1 MSRLAALVLMLLA
14 VPPGARAEGDPL
26 EMPRRVV
33 AAPAPSGLRAGAV
46 ELGIG
51 GSVVSEGTTSLDV
64 ATRLGTFLPVS
75 ARGLIGAEGSLGW
88 ARVADLDRLDA
99 LVTAA
104 WLPVSEGPVL
114 PGVFLTGG
122 IRQEWVGSFSQG
134 RTAFGGG
141 TGLRFPTGRRVLF
154 RLDYRFLRLFD
165 EAVDRDEHVVSF
177 GLSILFRNEPR
188 LR

>member
-1 MSRLAALVLMLLA
+1 MRRLAAVALLLLV
-14 VPPGARAEGDPL
+14 VPPGARAQEDPL
-26 EMPRRVV
+26 VVPRRVV
-33 AAPAPSGLRAGAV
+33 AALPPSGLRAGAV

-64 ATRLGTFLPVS
+64 ATRLGTFFPFS

-88 ARVADLDRLDA
+88 ARVAELDRLDA
-99 LVTAA
+99 LATVA
-104 WLPVSEGPVL
+104 WLPVSEGPML
-114 PGVFLTGG
+114 PSVFLTGG
-122 IRQEWVGSFSQG
+122 MRQEWVGSFSLG
-134 RTAFGGG
+134 RAAFGGG

-165 EAVDRDEHVVSF
+165 DAVDRDEHVVGF
-177 GLSILFRNEPR
+177 GLSILFRNDPR